1 MHQFPTSVFIKKPI
15 VFNLSRFLNSEF
27 LKNVSSLQLFKKKK
41 QNYYNSIIP
50 EPISKIQNLPFAIKE
65 PDTADGLVKLSY
77 EVLIL

>member
-1 MHQFPTSVFIKKPI
+1 MHQFPTSVFIKKPK

-27 LKNVSSLQLFKKKK
+27 LKNVSSLQLFVKKK
-41 QNYYNSIIP
+41 NYYNSIIP
-50 EPISKIQNLPFAIKE
+50 ETISKIQNLPFAIKE